1 MKGLLKRWLA
11 HKSSNPEVPS
21 VCVCCGAK
29 FIKSFAVLI
38 SRVHT
43 RAHANER
50 SLRKATADS
59 LAYTSNQAATRAASH
74 LPRDALRAALAACR

>member
-1 MKGLLKRWLA
+1 MQGLLKRWFA

-59 LAYTSNQAATRAASH
+59 LAFTSNQAATRAALH